1 MNKHK
6 KLLILELIL
15 LLIVLIT
22 FQANSNEL
30 PLPTSL
36 KVTVLDELGNPLEGA
51 TVKLY
56 KTKEDYF
63 NSENEVTTGT
73 TNKKGIVTLKK
84 LEPVSYYIDA
94 RIDDKSNDGMGA
106 QTSVLQEG
114 RINAVNTVIE

>member
-22 FQANSNEL
+22 FQANSDAL

-36 KVTVLDELGNPLEGA
+36 KVTVLDELGNPIEGA

-56 KTKEDYF
+56 LTKDDYF
-63 NSENEVTTGT
+63 NSANEVATGT
-73 TNKKGIVTLKK
+73 TNKKGIVSFKK
-84 LEPVSYYIDA
+84 LDPIAYYLDA
-94 RIDDKSNDGMGA
+94 RIGEKSNDGMGA

-114 RINAVNTVIE
+114 RINAVNMVIE